1 MYATIAEHRAARK
14 KKGSGALTPAALK
27 LCLSNTDRNP
37 TMIIDLRIYTCLPN
51 KVADFVALYEKE
63 GWDIQKKHLGRCY
76 GWFTTIEGE
85 LNTIVHMWA
94 YDDQADRERRRAAM
108 AADPAWAAYLKKV
121 ADTGALVK
129 MQNRIVKPTAFF
141 EAFQAAQKG

>member
-1 MYATIAEHRAARK
+1 
-14 KKGSGALTPAALK
+14 
-27 LCLSNTDRNP
+27 
-37 TMIIDLRIYTCLPN
+37 MIIDLRIYTCLPN

-108 AADPAWAAYLKKV
+108 
-121 ADTGALVK
+121 LVQ

>member
-1 MYATIAEHRAARK
+1 
-14 KKGSGALTPAALK
+14 
-27 LCLSNTDRNP
+27 
-37 TMIIDLRIYTCLPN
+37 MIIDLRIYTCLPN

-121 ADTGALVK
+121 AETGALVQ
-129 MQNRIVKPTAFF
+129 MPLICAILSSPTRSVGIDRPVFIAGSSDWPP
-141 EAFQAAQKG
+141 ARKRPSSPAPIALIASATDAGL

>member
-1 MYATIAEHRAARK
+1 
-14 KKGSGALTPAALK
+14 
-27 LCLSNTDRNP
+27 
-37 TMIIDLRIYTCLPN
+37 MIVDLRIYTCLPN

-121 ADTGALVK
+121 AETGALVQ
-129 MQNRIVKPTAFF
+129 MQNRIVKPTDFF
-141 EAFQAAQKG
+141 EAFQASQKG